1 MKLDLFSKVG
11 KAMEL
16 VDKAKDLVAILGK
29 LGEDT
34 DGDGKPQLQNIC
46 EAAELAINAS
56 IEDIKGTFNSIKERG
71 ANVVK
76 LVLDL
81 KEHVLEK

>member
-16 VDKAKDLVAILGK
+16 VEKAKDLMAILGK

-46 EAAELAINAS
+46 ENAEQAIHS
-56 IEDIKGTFNSIKERG
+56 TVD
-71 ANVVK
+71 
-76 LVLDL
+76 DL
-81 KEHVLEK
+81 KAVKNSAVD